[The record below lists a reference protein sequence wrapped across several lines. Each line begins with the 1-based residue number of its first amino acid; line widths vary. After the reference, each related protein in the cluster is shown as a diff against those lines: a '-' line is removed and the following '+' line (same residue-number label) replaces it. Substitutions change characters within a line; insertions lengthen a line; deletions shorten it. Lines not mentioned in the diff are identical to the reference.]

1 MATWSIVV
9 CAQAMTDYIVAKHT
23 KRGETKGENVLQL
36 SHLAKSFTQG
46 AVMETHFS
54 VSGGGGEGGC
64 VSGKIIQGVFYSLS

>member
-1 MATWSIVV
+1 MCTSY
-9 CAQAMTDYIVAKHT
+9 DRHIVAKQT

-54 VSGGGGEGGC
+54 VIGGGGEGVC
-64 VSGKIIQGVFYSLS
+64 QSGKII